1 MTTAKQIRERA
12 EAAQAAYEKGEA
24 ELYRPDGQKRYS
36 GAEHAERLREL
47 GAERRRACGEAAA
60 AAQAE
65 ADTMRQRVVALENR
79 DTSALL
85 SVEELVAAGA
95 RKPFVDEEI
104 SALTSEALAARL
116 DSVGGG
122 NDRPGMYLHLQAA
135 KRLAAQRRREGHGD
149 MDLREPTQRLEKA
162 LFGDTAGRELDEA
175 RSGLQEMEN
184 ASLLAQSLRTG
195 ARTAAGSYLNRKYGR
210 AV

>member
-36 GAEHAERLREL
+36 DAEHAERLKEL

-60 AAQAE
+60 AARTE
-65 ADTMRQRVVALENR
+65 ADTMRQGVAALENR

-95 RKPFVDEEI
+95 RKPFVDEEL
-104 SALTSEALAARL
+104 SALTSEAVAARL

-122 NDRPGMYLHLQAA
+122 NDRPGMYCTF
-135 KRLAAQRRREGHGD
+135 RPQRGWR
-149 MDLREPTQRLEKA
+149 
-162 LFGDTAGRELDEA
+162 
-175 RSGLQEMEN
+175 RSGAEKGTATWTFESPRSASKKPSSEIQQEGSSTRPEAAFKRWRMLLFSPR
-184 ASLLAQSLRTG
+184 ASGPGPGVRPAPT
-195 ARTAAGSYLNRKYGR
+195 
-210 AV
+210 